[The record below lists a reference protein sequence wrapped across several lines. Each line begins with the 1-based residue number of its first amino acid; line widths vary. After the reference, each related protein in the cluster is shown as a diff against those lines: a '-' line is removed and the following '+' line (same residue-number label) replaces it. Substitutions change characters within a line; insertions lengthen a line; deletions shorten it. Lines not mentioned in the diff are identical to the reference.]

1 MSDSKGLQRIC
12 KLCYNPF
19 EVIICL
25 PWRVTKMD
33 EAYKAIAA
41 NGQGLFSVAVAAYLL
56 VRNEKRLQELT
67 QVLTEMKVL
76 LAERLKP
83 EQSASNET
91 K

>member
-1 MSDSKGLQRIC
+1 M
-12 KLCYNPF
+12 
-19 EVIICL
+19 E
-25 PWRVTKMD
+25 

-41 NGQGLFSVAVAAYLL
+41 NGQGLFSVGVAAFLL

-83 EQSASNET
+83 EQAAQSET